1 MRPVEKLVLGILA
14 VGVAGFAVYAY
25 GFRPLGA
32 MVHPDL
38 RPAFA
43 AHPVGL
49 YTHVFASV
57 VALLL
62 GPLQYVSS
70 LRRRNLV
77 AHRRLG
83 SAYVLAVL
91 VGGLAGLYMA
101 RYAYG
106 GAAGRL
112 GFAAL
117 AILWLA
123 TVVRATV
130 AIARGDIAAH
140 RRWFARNLA
149 LSFAAVTLR
158 LYVPL
163 SFLAGLEFARAYPVI
178 AWLCWVPNLAVV
190 EWRLRGHPAPH
201 GAHSSTKLPPAAKS

>member
-1 MRPVEKLVLGILA
+1 MRPAEKMLLGFLA

-32 MVHPDL
+32 LVHPDL
-38 RPAFA
+38 RPAFQ
-43 AHPVGL
+43 AHPVGI

-62 GPLQYVSS
+62 GPLQSS
-70 LRRRNLV
+70 NALRRRSLV
-77 AHRRLG
+77 VHRRLG
-83 SAYVLAVL
+83 SAYVLVVL
-91 VGGLAGLYMA
+91 IGGLAGLYMA
-101 RYAYG
+101 RFAYG
-106 GAAGRL
+106 GLPGRL

-117 AILWLA
+117 AVLWLVTA
-123 TVVRATV
+123 VRATV
-130 AIARGDIAAH
+130 AIARGDIAGH

-149 LSFAAVTLR
+149 LTFAAVTLR

-163 SFLAGLEFARAYPVI
+163 SYLVGADFARAYPVI

-190 EWRLRGHPAPH
+190 EWRLTRRLGGRAPA
-201 GAHSSTKLPPAAKS
+201 GAPMPPGG